1 MRGASYDYRTA
12 TLLVVS
18 LIFGVYLSTGKYN
31 DKKHIVWGIVTIV
44 SIAPLLSW
52 ISSVLYGVHEGDG
65 FAGIALMMVMFPIIF
80 FVGLIILFMGFYR
93 MKYPKYS

>member
-1 MRGASYDYRTA
+1 MIIGAA
-12 TLLVVS
+12 ALLVVS
-18 LIFGVYLSTGKYN
+18 LIFGAYLTTGKLK
-31 DKKHIVWGIVTIV
+31 DKKYIVWGIITTV

-52 ISSVLYGVHEGDG
+52 IVSVLYGIQEGDG

-80 FVGLIILFMGFYR
+80 FAGLIILFMGFYR